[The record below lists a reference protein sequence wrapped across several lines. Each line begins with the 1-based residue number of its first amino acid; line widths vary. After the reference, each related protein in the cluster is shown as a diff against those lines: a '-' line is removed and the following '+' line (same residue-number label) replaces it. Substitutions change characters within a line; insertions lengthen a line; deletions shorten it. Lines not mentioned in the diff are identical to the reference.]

1 MNFEEYLNET
11 LEEGRVSKTLGAIS
25 ILASTIF
32 AGPMAKIY
40 DKVGNENKELVATT
54 AALVNAAGSGQ
65 AVVSSFV
72 KMRKKIQDEG
82 AREILLDYGSK
93 LASKQAPDKP
103 ENGGVKSSFVIQIG
117 QDAEKVKAQALSL
130 LQKVKDNGIEDME
143 ELGDIVVEEIKVG
156 GDGMFSSSDVW
167 FIAYPEGADKTYLLQ
182 QKVRAL

>member
-93 LASKQAPDKP
+93 LASQKAPDTP
-103 ENGGVKSSFVIQIG
+103 EKDGLKSSFVLQIG
-117 QDAEKVKAQALSL
+117 RDAEKVKERALSI
-130 LQKVKDNGIEDME
+130 LQQVKDNGIEDME

-156 GDGMFSSSDVW
+156 GDAFLSSPDVW
-167 FIAYPEGADKTYLLQ
+167 FIAYPEGADKIYLLQ